1 MLRSPSLY
9 WGVLLLTLTAVVTA
23 QPIGNACNASSPS
36 QQWVYDS
43 TSGSLKSASQ
53 GGRCLA
59 ALQTP
64 PGDGTGL
71 ASSPCDGSPSQAF
84 DLLADGSNL
93 IVARS
98 RPVACINLAAYGTS
112 PGTPAWLYGCKGAG
126 YTCNGNCDWEWAG
139 LALRN
144 KESGLCLDDGYA
156 PPMPPTCA
164 AGAPAAGL
172 PFCDPS
178 LPNAARAADLT
189 ARLATELK
197 LALFALPLPS
207 VPFSKLINETLGL
220 AAFYWDVTMI
230 HGLSSTFFLA
240 PLRNATCFPHS
251 IAQGASWDVDL
262 VARIAAAVAYEAR
275 VMHQLNF
282 ISSSGRAVQALMAE
296 GGPLANSAH
305 DPRWGRAME
314 TYGEDPELVSAMGR
328 AFTLALQNESAGFM
342 QVASMSRHFLG
353 FHGATD
359 LPNSGEE
366 WVTPQ
371 WLADQHLPAYRALM
385 VDGNAEAVMC
395 SCNTMRVGPGEGPG
409 GGIPACVHPLLFD
422 ILRNRWNSS
431 ALVQADNEAI
441 FPMWQ
446 DHHYFHSLQDAVV
459 GALNAGVYAVD
470 SGGGAEIV
478 AALGAALGNGTIT
491 MAQVDAMV
499 QRQFEMRLR
508 VGEFDTDNPQNP
520 FRGPYDAAQLDGAA
534 HRALAREAVQ
544 KSATLLRNEAPPPG
558 GKRLLPLA
566 ASPPASIA
574 VVGPWADA
582 GSTRGD
588 YGCVTPSYFGNYAAT
603 TSATSTILA
612 ALREEYGAASN
623 VTYALGTNPYA
634 ASSPTGIADAAA
646 LAGAAQLTVLA
657 LGLGCDIESEGR
669 DRPSLYLPAPQDALL
684 AAVSAAVRRGGG
696 ALLLVTVSA
705 NVIDLDAALAD
716 AWLQLFIT
724 GEETGHGFVDVVA
737 GRVAPSGRLPL
748 TGYANEYL
756 DVAGPTADF
765 NMVSLTTGVG
775 RTYRFADRIPAGMV
789 KLPFGYG
796 LSYSTFAYG
805 GLAVGAY
812 APGAN
817 AINVSFTVAN
827 EGAFSPAREVAQL
840 YLRPPSVAGLI
851 TPTLQ
856 LRGFTV
862 VTLAAGDAP
871 TLVTLSLPFPAAF
884 ATTREDGSS
893 AVTGGDYAVF
903 VGGGQPVPGGSP
915 NGNVLQGAVTLP
927 PMAVGGAL

>member
-1 MLRSPSLY
+1 MHSTLF
-9 WGVLLLTLTAVVTA
+9 LLALAATVAA

-36 QQWVYDS
+36 QRWVYDA
-43 TSGSLKSASQ
+43 TSGSLKSASR
-53 GGRCLA
+53 GRCLA

-98 RPVACINLAAYGTS
+98 RPAACINLAGYGTS
-112 PGTPAWLYGCKGAG
+112 PGTPVWLYGCRGAG
-126 YTCNGNCDWEWAG
+126 YTCNGNCDWELTAG
-139 LALRN
+139 SALRN
-144 KESGLCLDDGYA
+144 RESGLCLDDGYA
-156 PPMPPTCA
+156 PPLLPTCA
-164 AGAPAAGL
+164 AGAPSAGL
-172 PFCDPS
+172 PFCDAS

-189 ARLATELK
+189 ARLNTELK

-207 VPFSKLINETLGL
+207 VPFSKLTNETLGL
-220 AAFYWDVTMI
+220 AAFYWDTTMI
-230 HGLSSTFFLA
+230 HGLSSTFFLS

-275 VMHQLNF
+275 VVNQLNF
-282 ISSSGRAVQALMAE
+282 ASSGGRSVQALMAE
-296 GGPLANSAH
+296 GGPLANTVH

-328 AFTLALQNESAGFM
+328 TFTLALQNESSGFL

-359 LPNSGEE
+359 LPNAGEE
-366 WVTPQ
+366 WVSPQ

-385 VDGNAEAVMC
+385 VEGNAEAVMC
-395 SCNTMRVGPGEGPG
+395 SCNTLRVGAGEGPS

-441 FPMWQ
+441 FPLFQ
-446 DHHYFHSLQDAVV
+446 EHHYYKTLEEAVV
-459 GALNAGVYAVD
+459 GALSAGVYAVD

-508 VGEFDTDNPQNP
+508 VGEFDSDNPRNP

-544 KSATLLRNEAPPPG
+544 KSATLLRNEAPHG
-558 GKRLLPLA
+558 GARALLPLT
-566 ASPPASIA
+566 SGRPTPPAAIA
-574 VVGPWADA
+574 VIGPWADA
-582 GSTRGD
+582 GSTVGN

-603 TSATSTILA
+603 TSTTSTILA

-623 VTYALGTNPYA
+623 VSYALGSGPYA
-634 ASSPTGIADAAA
+634 PSSPTGIADAAA

-657 LGLGCDIESEGR
+657 LGLGCAVEAEGI
-669 DRPSLYLPAPQDALL
+669 DRASLYLPAAQDALL
-684 AAVSAAVRRGGG
+684 AAVSGAVRRAGG

-705 NVIDLDAALAD
+705 NIIDLDASLAD
-716 AWLQLFIT
+716 AWVQLFYP
-724 GEETGHGFVDVVA
+724 GEEAGHGFVDVVA

-756 DVAGPTADF
+756 AVAGPTADF

-775 RTYRFADRIPAGMV
+775 RTYRFADRIPEGMV
-789 KLPFGYG
+789 KLPFGFG
-796 LSYSTFAYG
+796 LSYSTFAYN
-805 GLAVGAY
+805 GLTVGAY
-812 APGAN
+812 APGVR
-817 AINVSFTVAN
+817 AINATFQVAN
-827 EGAFSPAREVAQL
+827 VGAFSPAREVVQL
-840 YLRPPSVAGLI
+840 YLRPPTVPGLV

-862 VTLAAGDAP
+862 VALATGDAP
-871 TLVTLSLPFPAAF
+871 TQVTLSLPFPAAF

-893 AVTGGDYAVF
+893 AVSGGVYEVF